1 MVHIYKRPTRGVF
14 NVECELK
21 VLPEILSAPEVP
33 MLVSVIQILL
43 VTREGEGAFI
53 LREVAIDHVA
63 LHQGL
68 CAIDHVV
75 KLDTSYYY

>member
-1 MVHIYKRPTRGVF
+1 
-14 NVECELK
+14 
-21 VLPEILSAPEVP
+21 

-43 VTREGEGAFI
+43 VTREGEGAPI